1 MNREEKRTQM
11 RAWLSSQREK
21 NRSNGTARNRTIPD
35 PARARRIP
43 PNPSGPVKAESG
55 RHNNSKSSPASSR
68 PIIPSSKPKTGY
80 SGSAQPQSPQTG
92 SSGDRSSPGDPGGE
106 EKPTGQ
112 PGTETP
118 GRNQSNKRREILAR
132 QKAEAARQKS
142 ERKAAE
148 IKRRRE
154 LAAQQETARQE
165 KRAAALKQIQA
176 HRQQASLEAARRREA
191 AQSARKAR
199 ETEARAR
206 REKKAENR
214 GARPVATLKTPE
226 TGTTELPE
234 RTNRQ
239 QSNRTRLAA
248 YLKESRSSKLQA
260 RAEKIRREV
269 EGQAEHNRVLQA
281 ARESKKL
288 IKESREADR
297 RQKRETAVRAELD
310 RKTRAETR
318 RREEEAARQAR
329 MEARRRE
336 EAALKAKLEQ
346 DRAAAAPI
354 QPAQPAPPTP
364 AAPVLP
370 KAAPVKAAAA
380 AGKKDRQ
387 TENRLRLAAH
397 LEARRAAA
405 VRTAA
410 EKTNAAREKRAAL
423 ESRAKEE
430 AAAAAARRQ
439 EKLASEA
446 RYREEKAAA
455 EAARQARMEAR
466 RREEAALKAK
476 LEQERAAAAPI
487 QPTQP
492 APPTPTA
499 PVLPK
504 AAPVKAAAA
513 AGKKDRQAENRLR
526 LAAYLQEHRQKKGIP
541 ASSPVKVTLPPARI
555 VPKPTPP
562 LFLLKPPVPRKPS
575 ALAARPVPVAPVSKK
590 VIRPFDPVNFLKTNY
605 IRAIFALLI
614 LGWFV
619 EIFMLNQRLDQ
630 TRRQVEEAL
639 APPAKSEA
647 PEAPP
652 EMLAQAPRPQ
662 VIRVE
667 GLRDPFSHQLWRLRE
682 ITSTPLVRIV
692 RIPNPPGLIRRIPI
706 IRPPEPPVIPKP
718 TFVAP
723 NVPPAIPESEK
734 ISRIPPISVQL
745 PEVTLPAKP
754 GLTLHFRGTL
764 NLAGVDY
771 FFLEGP
777 DGGYR
782 ARVGDTVAG
791 YKIYDYRNGVL
802 YLAREGHTYQI
813 NEERLSPPLRYK
825 GRLIMAGE
833 EYFFLEGQKTYRAI
847 IGEEIEGFRLVRR
860 IGNYLYFVRD
870 DRLYFLKQ
878 E

>member
-1 MNREEKRTQM
+1 
-11 RAWLSSQREK
+11 
-21 NRSNGTARNRTIPD
+21 
-35 PARARRIP
+35 
-43 PNPSGPVKAESG
+43 
-55 RHNNSKSSPASSR
+55 
-68 PIIPSSKPKTGY
+68 
-80 SGSAQPQSPQTG
+80 
-92 SSGDRSSPGDPGGE
+92 
-106 EKPTGQ
+106 
-112 PGTETP
+112 
-118 GRNQSNKRREILAR
+118 
-132 QKAEAARQKS
+132 
-142 ERKAAE
+142 
-148 IKRRRE
+148 
-154 LAAQQETARQE
+154 
-165 KRAAALKQIQA
+165 
-176 HRQQASLEAARRREA
+176 
-191 AQSARKAR
+191 
-199 ETEARAR
+199 
-206 REKKAENR
+206 
-214 GARPVATLKTPE
+214 
-226 TGTTELPE
+226 
-234 RTNRQ
+234 
-239 QSNRTRLAA
+239 
-248 YLKESRSSKLQA
+248 
-260 RAEKIRREV
+260 
-269 EGQAEHNRVLQA
+269 
-281 ARESKKL
+281 
-288 IKESREADR
+288 
-297 RQKRETAVRAELD
+297 
-310 RKTRAETR
+310 
-318 RREEEAARQAR
+318 
-329 MEARRRE
+329 
-336 EAALKAKLEQ
+336 LKAKLEQ
-346 DRAAAAPI
+346 DRAAAAPV

-387 TENRLRLAAH
+387 TENRLRLTAH

-405 VRTAA
+405 GRAAA

-504 AAPVKAAAA
+504 AAPVKAAAAAGKKDRQAENRLRLAAHLEARRAAAGRAAAEKTNAAREKRAALELRRKDLAANIAARRQEKLASETHYREEKAAAEAARQARMEARRREEAALKAKLEQERTAAAPVQPAQPTPPTPAAPVLPQAAPVKAAAA

>member
-346 DRAAAAPI
+346 ERTAAAPV
-354 QPAQPAPPTP
+354 QPAQPTPPTP

-370 KAAPVKAAAA
+370 
-380 AGKKDRQ
+380 Q
-387 TENRLRLAAH
+387 
-397 LEARRAAA
+397 
-405 VRTAA
+405 
-410 EKTNAAREKRAAL
+410 
-423 ESRAKEE
+423 
-430 AAAAAARRQ
+430 
-439 EKLASEA
+439 
-446 RYREEKAAA
+446 
-455 EAARQARMEAR
+455 
-466 RREEAALKAK
+466 
-476 LEQERAAAAPI
+476 
-487 QPTQP
+487 
-492 APPTPTA
+492 
-499 PVLPK
+499 